1 MHEDL
6 RRRALESH
14 KTVSNK
20 AKSKHSSR
28 GSSRANSA
36 ANSRPA
42 SQVQSR
48 DVSDEED
55 AGNGNLSDDTNQSIN
70 SIDALLESDDFNEQ
84 STEVLR
90 QELTD
95 AIAALLERKGSSNK
109 SREDSL
115 STYVK
120 CLTSHYLAEVLYGR
134 VPELLIAFGRSIKAE
149 TSEKETTLA
158 LKAVALTAI
167 TFADGTLYDTIS
179 GVLKRSISDSQSLAV
194 KAAGIYSLGICLSS
208 GGAGEEEIADV
219 MTLLLEIA
227 SSDGAFIGA
236 DDNAEVV
243 AAALSTYGFLATQ
256 IEDMED
262 ESEDAV
268 ATFLDQL
275 DADDVRV
282 QVAAGD
288 NIALLYEKSYTPRE
302 EDDSTSSEGEEDE
315 NGMGPS
321 DELGGGRDDSGLV
334 KRYNAYHNTHEVVE
348 KVTAL
353 ASLSTKSMH
362 RRDKKLLHQSFA
374 RIAVT
379 VQNPKLGLQANNASK
394 MVVRIHREGE
404 MRVDKWWKLMRLNA
418 IRRLLGGGFVNHYF
432 EGNKQVLDALPM
444 LMRSTGEDGLRSP
457 RKGVSTKAGK
467 GRYRDSR
474 RFVTGD
480 FLSAEG

>member
-20 AKSKHSSR
+20 AKSKQ
-28 GSSRANSA
+28 SSRASSLAASA
-36 ANSRPA
+36 ANSRVA
-42 SQVQSR
+42 SR
-48 DVSDEED
+48 DASDEED
-55 AGNGNLSDDTNQSIN
+55 AGNGNLSDDTTQSIN

-84 STEVLR
+84 TTEVIR

-95 AIAALLERKGSSNK
+95 AIADLLERKGSSTK

-120 CLTSHYLAEVLYGR
+120 CLTSHYLAEILHGR
-134 VPELLIAFGRSIKAE
+134 VADLLGAFGRSIKAE

-158 LKAVALTAI
+158 LRAVALTAI
-167 TFADGTLYDTIS
+167 TFADNTLYEMVS

-194 KAAGIYSLGICLSS
+194 KAEGIFSLGICLSF
-208 GGAGEEEIADV
+208 GGAGEEEIAEF
-219 MTLLLEIA
+219 MTFLLEIA

-256 IEDMED
+256 IEDVEE

-275 DADDVRV
+275 DANDVRV
-282 QVAAGD
+282 QVAAGE

-302 EDDSTSSEGEEDE
+302 EDDSPSSEGEDE
-315 NGMGPS
+315 ETGNGS
-321 DELGGGRDDSGLV
+321 SEELGGGRDDSGLV

-353 ASLSTKSMH
+353 ASLSTKAMH
-362 RRDKKLLHQSFA
+362 RRDKKMLHQAFA
-374 RIAVT
+374 RISVT

-444 LMRSTGEDGLRSP
+444 LMRSTGDEGMRSP
-457 RKGVSTKAGK
+457 RKAGSNKGSK

-474 RFVTGD
+474 RFVSGD
-480 FLSAEG
+480 FLSADE